1 MPPRQLVFLALLA
14 ALPAGRRGA
23 LAAPAQVAAA
33 GRAPGGPVIAGRY
46 DSPLGRLEVAVQG
59 GSVVGKLIAPARSCP
74 FAAGAE
80 VLRGTVLDDSIA
92 GELRIWLRGDG
103 CKRGEAWGN

>member
-1 MPPRQLVFLALLA
+1 MPRGQLVFLAVLA
-14 ALPAGRRGA
+14 ALPAGPRGP
-23 LAAPAQVAAA
+23 LAAPARVAGAT
-33 GRAPGGPVIAGRY
+33 GGPVIAGRY
-46 DSPLGRLEVAVQG
+46 DSPLGRLQVSVQG
-59 GSVVGKLIAPARSCP
+59 GAVVGKLLAPARSCP
-74 FAAGAE
+74 FAAGSE